1 MNARSITN
9 TKLPLSKPHD
19 LPGSQAALRKI
30 PQGQVGSQA
39 AILPPVSQG
48 LTYKD
53 SGVDID
59 AGNEF
64 VERIKKHTQSTHIP
78 GVLSDIGFFGSFFA
92 PDFSK
97 YKKPILVSS
106 TDGVGTKIKL
116 AIELN
121 IHHSIGIDLVA
132 MSVNDLVV
140 CGAQPL
146 FFLDYIACHKL
157 DPKQAER
164 IVSGIAEGCR
174 QAGCA
179 LVGGETAEMNDLYK
193 VGDYDL
199 AGFVTGIVDQD
210 KIIDGKAIA
219 AGDVVWALPSSG
231 VHSNGYSL
239 VRKVARQAGWNISEM
254 ADVLLRPTRVYV
266 KDALALVAEAP
277 VKGLAHITGGGLPEK
292 AARIIPDGLKAVFYA
307 ERWPLPQIFEQLQR
321 DGRISRDEMYRTFNM
336 GLGLVA
342 VLPKGI
348 TPSNPEWMN
357 VGQIVKSDDAQKI
370 KVA

>member
-1 MNARSITN
+1 MSNG
-9 TKLPLSKPHD
+9 LS
-19 LPGSQAALRKI
+19 
-30 PQGQVGSQA
+30 
-39 AILPPVSQG
+39 
-48 LTYKD
+48 YKD
-53 SGVDID
+53 AGVDIE
-59 AGNEF
+59 AGYEL
-64 VERIKKHTQSTHIP
+64 VQRIKKHAQSTHIP
-78 GVLSDIGFFGSFFA
+78 GVMGNVGFFGSFFK
-92 PDFSK
+92 PDLSS
-97 YKKPILVSS
+97 YKKPVLVSS

-121 IHHSIGIDLVA
+121 IHHTIGIDLVA

-179 LVGGETAEMNDLYK
+179 LVGGETAEMNDLYT

-199 AGFVTGIVDQD
+199 AGFVTGIVDED
-210 KIIDGKAIA
+210 KIIDGKSIA
-219 AGDVVWALPSSG
+219 AGDILWALPSSG
-231 VHSNGYSL
+231 LHSNGYSL
-239 VRKVARQAGWNISEM
+239 VRRVARFASWNISEM
-254 ADVLLRPTRVYV
+254 SDVLLKPTRVYV
-266 KDALALVAEAP
+266 KDALALAAEAP

-292 AARIIPDGLKAVFYA
+292 AGRIIPDGLKAVFHTDH
-307 ERWPLPQIFEQLQR
+307 WPTQDIFERLQR
-321 DGRISRDEMYRTFNM
+321 DGKIERAEMYKTFNM

-348 TPSNPEWMN
+348 KPSSSEWMQ
-357 VGQIVKSDDAQKI
+357 VGLINQSDDGEKVKI
-370 KVA
+370 V